1 MKAAIIG
8 GTGYGAVE
16 LVRLLHNHPLVEIS
30 TIVSHSNSGKE
41 LQSIYP
47 HLSDI
52 IDTSFAEMDVAKVS
66 EEVDLVFFGTPSGV
80 SSELIPQF
88 MEHGVKCI
96 DLAGDF
102 RLKSPDIYETWYKK
116 TAPPS
121 QYTDQAIYGLSE
133 IYPDD
138 VKNATLI
145 ANPGCYPTATL
156 LALIPVLKEQLIE
169 PQSIIIDA
177 KSGLSGA
184 GRSQSL
190 TAHFSETNEN
200 FRAYK
205 VAAHQHIPEIEQV
218 LANESGVDLQVSFTP
233 HLVPMTR
240 GIMCTIY
247 SKLTTG
253 QTTEELIALYKSFY
267 KDHPFVRIRPEGV
280 IPATKEVYGSNYCN
294 IGFTVDDRTGRVTIV
309 SVIDNLVKGAAGQA
323 IQNMNLMQGWDE
335 QTGLTNVPIYP

>member
-30 TIVSHSNSGKE
+30 TIVSHSNSGNE

-47 HLSDI
+47 HLSGI
-52 IDTSFAEMDVAKVS
+52 IETSFSEMDVEVVS
-66 EEVDLVFFGTPSGV
+66 EEADLVFFGTPSGV
-80 SSELIPQF
+80 STELVPQF
-88 MEHGVKCI
+88 LEQGVKCI

-102 RLKSPDIYETWYKK
+102 RLDSPEIYEKWYKLS
-116 TAPPS
+116 APP
-121 QYTDQAIYGLSE
+121 QEYTEKATYGLSE
-133 IYPDD
+133 IYKEE
-138 VKNATLI
+138 VKNSTLI

-156 LALIPVLKEQLIE
+156 LALIPILKEQLIE

-184 GRSQSL
+184 GRSVSL
-190 TAHFSETNEN
+190 KAHFSESNEN

-205 VAAHQHIPEIEQV
+205 LAEHQHIPEIEQILV
-218 LANESGVDLQVSFTP
+218 KESGIDLQVSFTP

-247 SKLTTG
+247 SNMTVGK
-253 QTTEELIALYKSFY
+253 TTEEIIELYQSFY
-267 KDHPFVRIRPEGV
+267 KEHPFVRVRPEGI
-280 IPATKEVYGSNYCN
+280 IPGTKEVYGSNYCD
-294 IGFTVDDRTGRVTIV
+294 IGFKVDDRTGRLMIV
-309 SVIDNLVKGAAGQA
+309 AVIDNLVKGAAGQA
-323 IQNMNLMQGWDE
+323 IQNMNLIQGWDE

>member
-16 LVRLLHNHPLVEIS
+16 LVRLLNNHPQVEIS
-30 TIVSHSNSGKE
+30 TIVSHSNSGNE

-52 IDTSFAEMDVAKVS
+52 IKTSFAEMDVEKVS

-80 SSELIPQF
+80 STKLVPQF
-88 MEHGVKCI
+88 MEQDVKCI

-102 RLKSPDIYETWYKK
+102 RLDSPEIYEKWYKK
-116 TAPPS
+116 SAPPQ
-121 QYTDQAIYGLSE
+121 QYTEKAAYGLSE
-133 IYPDD
+133 IYTEE

-184 GRSQSL
+184 GRSVSL
-190 TAHFSETNEN
+190 KAHFSETNEN

-205 VAAHQHIPEIEQV
+205 LAEHQHIPEIEQI
-218 LANESGVDLQVSFTP
+218 LAKESGVDLQVSFTP

-247 SKLTTG
+247 SNMTLGK
-253 QTTEELIALYKSFY
+253 TTEEIIELYQTFY
-267 KDHPFVRIRPEGV
+267 KDHPFVRVRPEGI
-280 IPATKEVYGSNYCN
+280 IPATKEVYGSNYCD
-294 IGFTVDDRTGRVTIV
+294 IGFKVDDRTGRLMIV